1 MKKSE
6 ITLKT
11 MNELPGKIAAEVM
24 AIAAVSGIIAGVI
37 AQVFHVDYW
46 VDMVFWTWAGVAF
59 AGLMLDLV
67 VFTVLAVITA
77 FIIKKED

>member
-6 ITLKT
+6 TILKA
-11 MNELPGKIAAEVM
+11 MNELPGRIATEVIT
-24 AIAAVSGIIAGVI
+24 IAVVSGIIAGVI
-37 AQVFHVDYW
+37 AQMFHVDYW

-59 AGLMLDLV
+59 TGLMLDLV

-77 FIIKKED
+77 CIIKKED